1 VATRVLLRRNAG
13 GRARFGR
20 PPRSSTHMRGIVVAP
35 VVLAAMLALVP
46 WAAAGTL
53 DQSQSGIS
61 TTTYTA
67 VSDIYPKAQTFTSG
81 LTGALDQVDLAI
93 GRAASSVTA
102 TLVVEIR
109 PLSGGVPSGPPLA
122 SASIPAANVPVAFG
136 GLPSA
141 FYSIPFASPAP
152 VTAGVQYAIVA
163 SALSCGGANC
173 YFSALGPLGDS
184 YPAGSILFSQ
194 DFGATWMPYTA
205 FGSAD
210 LPFRTYVLQGPPSS
224 KQECKK
230 RGWRKYKNPS
240 FKNQGQC
247 VKFVN
252 HQGGKGGNGKVGKDK
267 GDKGKKKGGK
277 TK

>member
-1 VATRVLLRRNAG
+1 
-13 GRARFGR
+13 
-20 PPRSSTHMRGIVVAP
+20 MRGIVVAP
-35 VVLAAMLALVP
+35 VLLAAVLALVP

-53 DQSQSGIS
+53 DQSQPVIS

-81 LTGALDQVDLAI
+81 LTGALDRVDLAI

-122 SASIPAANVPVAFG
+122 SASIPAANVPVALG

-141 FYSIPFASPAP
+141 FYSIQFAAPAP
-152 VTAGVQYAIVA
+152 VAVGVQYAIVA
-163 SALSCGGANC
+163 SASSCGGGNC
-173 YFSALGPLGDS
+173 YFSALGPPGDS

-194 DFGATWMPYTA
+194 DFGATWIPYTV

-210 LPFRTYVLQGPPSS
+210 LPFKTYVLTVPTS
-224 KQECKK
+224 KRECKK
-230 RGWRKYKNPS
+230 GGWRMYKNPS

-252 HQGGKGGNGKVGKDK
+252 HQGGKGSKDEDDKDDDVKGNRK
-267 GDKGKKKGGK
+267 GGKKK
-277 TK
+277 